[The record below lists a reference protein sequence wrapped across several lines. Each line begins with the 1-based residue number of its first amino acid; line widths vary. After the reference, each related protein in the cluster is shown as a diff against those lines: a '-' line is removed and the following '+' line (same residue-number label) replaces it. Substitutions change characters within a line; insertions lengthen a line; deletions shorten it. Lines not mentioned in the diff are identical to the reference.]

1 MNNNDFLNNPEILE
15 MKNRIERLAQPHYLV
30 VLDDE
35 KTRFDVSEDAHE
47 FAVKL
52 ANQNN
57 KPVGIIFFTGGLYAK
72 LVEIV
77 KPE

>member
-1 MNNNDFLNNPEILE
+1 MTNAEILE
-15 MKNRIERLAQPHYLV
+15 MENRIKRLAQPYYLV

-35 KTRFDVSEDAHE
+35 KTRFDVAEDAHE

-57 KPVGIIFFTGGLYAK
+57 KPVGIIFFTGGLELYAK

>member
-1 MNNNDFLNNPEILE
+1 MTNAEILE
-15 MKNRIERLAQPHYLV
+15 MKNRIERLAQPYYLV

-35 KTRFDVSEDAHE
+35 KTRFEVKEDAHE

-52 ANQNN
+52 AKQNN
-57 KPVGIIFFTGGLYAK
+57 KPVGILFFTGGLYAK